1 MSASIFNRER
11 PFSGTSSLRPTRRRS
26 TLRGTGIPSSW
37 PRVLIHMHRALC
49 MWPAIIRIVR
59 RGAPGTAVAHS
70 PGGMRS
76 TRKTVTRLL
85 VRQVLRMVSRRSGI
99 TSARPFTEEVL
110 SLHDA
115 TGVFSNSMF
124 LSHTVPAPS
133 TAKFS
138 LMRSGFWPL
147 FK

>member
-1 MSASIFNRER
+1 MSAVHLQSRASFQRYQ
-11 PFSGTSSLRPTRRRS
+11 FSAPD
-26 TLRGTGIPSSW
+26 P
-37 PRVLIHMHRALC
+37 
-49 MWPAIIRIVR
+49 PAVD
-59 RGAPGTAVAHS
+59 APGHWDPQFLAQGLDPHAPSIVHVARDHANCAAGRPRDS
-70 PGGMRS
+70 SRPQLR
-76 TRKTVTRLL
+76 
-85 VRQVLRMVSRRSGI
+85 RQVLDPEDRDPVAG
-99 TSARPFTEEVL
+99 PPGVEEVL

-133 TAKFS
+133 TARFS